1 MHASVTS
8 FLAAV
13 AALVASARPPSHE
26 PSHEPSLEPT
36 QAPSRAPAQAT
47 WKHVIAPVELA
58 YPRDHGAHPEY
69 RSEWW
74 YATGEV
80 AAADGARFGVQLT
93 IFRQGLVAGAPLPGE
108 SPLRARQAFAGH
120 LVIVDLGAGT
130 TTHAERSRRAVPG
143 LAEAS
148 TTALDVRL
156 DGWSMRLDER
166 GALRL
171 DAADRATGM
180 RIALELAPEKPLV
193 LHGDGGVSAKGGASG
208 NASVYASWT
217 RMRARGTLAIAG
229 RERTVDGAA
238 WFDHEYGTSALGAEV
253 VGWDWFGL
261 RLDDGR
267 ELMLFRLRRADGS
280 ADPESGG
287 TLIAKDGSTRKLA
300 LSRSSLETRA
310 TWTSPRTKA
319 VYPASFRL
327 ACPEEGLDLV
337 VTTRAQDCELDTR
350 ASTGV
355 VYWEGPVAVTGS
367 VTGSGY
373 AELTG
378 YAGSIAKR
386 F

>member
-1 MHASVTS
+1 MHPCATS
-8 FLAAV
+8 FLLAV
-13 AALVASARPPSHE
+13 SALVAGANPPFDAPPSQ
-26 PSHEPSLEPT
+26 T
-36 QAPSRAPAQAT
+36 QERFAWKQVLAP
-47 WKHVIAPVELA
+47 IELA

-69 RSEWW
+69 QSEWW
-74 YATGEV
+74 YATLEV

-93 IFRQGLVAGAPLPGE
+93 IFRQGLAAGAPLPGE

-120 LVIVDLGAGT
+120 LAIVDLGAQKMV
-130 TTHAERSRRAVPG
+130 HAERSRRAVPG

-148 TTALDVRL
+148 TTTLDARL

-166 GALRL
+166 GLLRL
-171 DAADRATGM
+171 DAEDRATGM

-193 LHGDGGVSAKGGASG
+193 LHGDGGVSAKGGAAG

-217 RMRARGTLAIAG
+217 RMRARGTLVSGG
-229 RERTVDGAA
+229 RERAVDGAA

-267 ELMLFRLRRADGS
+267 ELMLFRLRRSDGT
-280 ADPESGG
+280 ADPVSGG
-287 TLIAKDGSTRKLA
+287 TLVAKDGSTRKLA
-300 LSRSSLETRA
+300 LSRCTLETRA
-310 TWTSPRTKA
+310 TWTSPRTQA

-337 VTTRAQDCELDTR
+337 ITTKVQDCELDTR

-373 AELTG
+373 GELTG